1 MAMAA
6 GWGGRVAFKELAVEL
21 KDEEGAGVGL
31 DGPEGAE
38 DVRDAVAEE
47 GADES
52 DIFSGDGLVSG
63 EGGFATGEGD
73 EAVVLE
79 VDRFQISDGEPI
91 GATEGEGGLCWVLV
105 VVVGV
110 SVEVEMGVVV
120 WEGGLELGEGAM
132 VDRVDREGLGL
143 EELRENG
150 GF

>member
-1 MAMAA
+1 MAEGLG
-6 GWGGRVAFKELAVEL
+6 GWVAFEELAVEL
-21 KDEEGAGVGL
+21 EEEEGAGVGL

-73 EAVVLE
+73 EVVVLE
-79 VDRFQISDGEPI
+79 VDRVDG
-91 GATEGEGGLCWVLV
+91 
-105 VVVGV
+105 
-110 SVEVEMGVVV
+110 
-120 WEGGLELGEGAM
+120 
-132 VDRVDREGLGL
+132 EGLGL
-143 EELRENG
+143 EKLREEG